1 MIIFGDES
9 SELKSQDDNSSINL
23 NQDDN
28 SSMNLNGCNL
38 DYCESPS
45 EVLFYQNQKE
55 NEDLHTFA
63 AFFDKNEFKSECEEG
78 TLEDADEKYFQNSST
93 STNTSSNTQKKSEQ
107 EKKSSKI
114 FSITK
119 EPKEKIEI
127 KVEETE
133 KPKIEFLGKKRQS
146 ENHTKFAF
154 DNLVRKIKSKL
165 FGALIIILNKSLEKD
180 QKPTSKE
187 DSKEKK
193 GEVKTECFLKPDQK
207 IILQTNIEENKKLLN
222 SKLRDIFSEKVST
235 KVKNYSKQHQLDYNK
250 NFIEKIKNDETRKK
264 TNDILD
270 MTFFQC
276 LEHFRGSKRYE
287 ALNGLEKEYENV
299 IDDMRDEQEYM
310 ESFIEQLNYFE
321 VMFNNKK
328 ARKSKKN
335 KVNNEVIVEM
345 ET

>member
-1 MIIFGDES
+1 MIFYDES
-9 SELKSQDDNSSINL
+9 KDNQSFNDNINPFCYNSDNCGAFSEDLFNDFQKDNESYNPFAEILNENINL
-23 NQDDN
+23 
-28 SSMNLNGCNL
+28 
-38 DYCESPS
+38 EP
-45 EVLFYQNQKE
+45 
-55 NEDLHTFA
+55 
-63 AFFDKNEFKSECEEG
+63 EEG
-78 TLEDADEKYFQNSST
+78 TLEDAVDRYSQNNST
-93 STNTSSNTQKKSEQ
+93 STNTSSSTQKKSEK
-107 EKKSSKI
+107 EKKSVQI

-119 EPKEKIEI
+119 EPKGKIEI
-127 KVEETE
+127 KEQEEE
-133 KPKIEFLGKKRQS
+133 KPKNELLGKKRQN

-165 FGALIIILNKSLEKD
+165 FGALLIILNKSLEKD
-180 QKPTSKE
+180 PKPNSKQ

-193 GEVKTECFLKPDQK
+193 GEVKTECFLKIDQK
-207 IILQTNIEENKKLLN
+207 ITLQTNVEENKKLLE

-235 KVKNYSKQHQLDYNK
+235 KAKNYSKLYKLDYNK

-287 ALNGLEKEYENV
+287 ALNGLEKEYEKV
-299 IDDMRDEQEYM
+299 IDDMKDEPDYM

-321 VMFNNKK
+321 VMYNNKK

-335 KVNNEVIVEM
+335 KIN
-345 ET
+345 

>member
-1 MIIFGDES
+1 MIFYDES
-9 SELKSQDDNSSINL
+9 IDNQSNDSNSQFGYIRGHLGDSWED
-23 NQDDN
+23 
-28 SSMNLNGCNL
+28 
-38 DYCESPS
+38 
-45 EVLFYQNQKE
+45 LFNDFQKE
-55 NEDLHTFA
+55 NELSKPLA
-63 AFFDKNEFKSECEEG
+63 EALNENINSEPEEG
-78 TLEDADEKYFQNSST
+78 TLEDAVERYSQNNNST
-93 STNTSSNTQKKSEQ
+93 LTNTSSSTQKKSEK
-107 EKKSSKI
+107 EKKSVQI

-119 EPKEKIEI
+119 EPKGKIEI
-127 KVEETE
+127 KDQEEE
-133 KPKIEFLGKKRQS
+133 KPKNELLGKKRQN

-165 FGALIIILNKSLEKD
+165 FGALLIILNKSLEKD
-180 QKPTSKE
+180 PKPNSNQ

-193 GEVKTECFLKPDQK
+193 GEVKTECFLKIDQK
-207 IILQTNIEENKKLLN
+207 IILQTNIEENKKLLD

-235 KVKNYSKQHQLDYNK
+235 KAMNYSKQYKLDYNK

-299 IDDMRDEQEYM
+299 IEEMRNEPDYM
-310 ESFIEQLNYFE
+310 ESFVEQLNYFE
-321 VMFNNKK
+321 VMYNNKK

-335 KVNNEVIVEM
+335 KINKEMVVEM
-345 ET
+345 KY

>member
-1 MIIFGDES
+1 MIFYYDSEDNQSFNDSNSQFGYIRGHLGDSWE
-9 SELKSQDDNSSINL
+9 D
-23 NQDDN
+23 
-28 SSMNLNGCNL
+28 
-38 DYCESPS
+38 
-45 EVLFYQNQKE
+45 LFNDFQKE
-55 NEDLHTFA
+55 NELSKPLA
-63 AFFDKNEFKSECEEG
+63 EALNENINSEPEEG
-78 TLEDADEKYFQNSST
+78 TLEDAVERYSQNNNST
-93 STNTSSNTQKKSEQ
+93 LTNTSSSTKKKSEK
-107 EKKSSKI
+107 EKKSVQI

-119 EPKEKIEI
+119 EPKGKIEI
-127 KVEETE
+127 KDQEEE
-133 KPKIEFLGKKRQS
+133 KPKNELLGKKRQN

-165 FGALIIILNKSLEKD
+165 FGALLIILNKSLEKD
-180 QKPTSKE
+180 PKPNSNQ

-193 GEVKTECFLKPDQK
+193 GEVKTECFLKIDQK
-207 IILQTNIEENKKLLN
+207 IILQTNIEENKKLLD

-235 KVKNYSKQHQLDYNK
+235 KAMNYSKQYKLDYNK
-250 NFIEKIKNDETRKK
+250 NFIEKIKNDETRRK

-299 IDDMRDEQEYM
+299 IGEMRNEPDYM

-321 VMFNNKK
+321 VMYNNKK

-335 KVNNEVIVEM
+335 KINKEMVVEM
-345 ET
+345 KY

>member
-1 MIIFGDES
+1 MIFYDESIDNQSFNDSNSQFGNTHGNFGDFS
-9 SELKSQDDNSSINL
+9 VD
-23 NQDDN
+23 
-28 SSMNLNGCNL
+28 
-38 DYCESPS
+38 
-45 EVLFYQNQKE
+45 LFNDFQKE
-55 NEDLHTFA
+55 NELSKPLA
-63 AFFDKNEFKSECEEG
+63 EALNENINSEPEEG
-78 TLEDADEKYFQNSST
+78 TLEDAVERYSQNNNST
-93 STNTSSNTQKKSEQ
+93 LTNTSSSTKKKSEK
-107 EKKSSKI
+107 EKKSVQI

-119 EPKEKIEI
+119 EPKGKIEI
-127 KVEETE
+127 KDQEEE
-133 KPKIEFLGKKRQS
+133 KPKNELLGKKRQN

-165 FGALIIILNKSLEKD
+165 FGALLIILNKSLEKD
-180 QKPTSKE
+180 PTPNSNQ

-193 GEVKTECFLKPDQK
+193 GEVKTECFLKIDQK
-207 IILQTNIEENKKLLN
+207 IILQTNIEENKKLLD

-235 KVKNYSKQHQLDYNK
+235 KAMNYSKQYKLDYNK
-250 NFIEKIKNDETRKK
+250 NFIEKIKNDETRRK

-299 IDDMRDEQEYM
+299 IGEMRNEQDYM

-321 VMFNNKK
+321 VMYNNKK

-335 KVNNEVIVEM
+335 KINKEMVVEM
-345 ET
+345 KY

>member
-1 MIIFGDES
+1 MIFYESFNDSNSQFGNTHGNFGDFS
-9 SELKSQDDNSSINL
+9 VD
-23 NQDDN
+23 
-28 SSMNLNGCNL
+28 
-38 DYCESPS
+38 
-45 EVLFYQNQKE
+45 LFNDFPKE
-55 NEDLHTFA
+55 NELFNSLAQALGENIDL
-63 AFFDKNEFKSECEEG
+63 KPEEG
-78 TLEDADEKYFQNSST
+78 TLEDAVERYSQNNNST
-93 STNTSSNTQKKSEQ
+93 LTNTSSSTKKKSEK
-107 EKKSSKI
+107 EKKSVQI

-119 EPKEKIEI
+119 EPKGKIEI
-127 KVEETE
+127 KDQEEE
-133 KPKIEFLGKKRQS
+133 KPKNELLGKKRQN

-165 FGALIIILNKSLEKD
+165 FGALLIILNKSLEKD
-180 QKPTSKE
+180 PKPNSNQ

-193 GEVKTECFLKPDQK
+193 GEVKTECFLKIDQK
-207 IILQTNIEENKKLLN
+207 IILQTNIEENKKLLD

-235 KVKNYSKQHQLDYNK
+235 KAMNYSKQYKLDYNK
-250 NFIEKIKNDETRKK
+250 NFIEKIKNDETRRK

-299 IDDMRDEQEYM
+299 IGEMRNEPDYM

-321 VMFNNKK
+321 IMYNNKK

-335 KVNNEVIVEM
+335 KINKEMVVEM
-345 ET
+345 KY

>member
-1 MIIFGDES
+1 MIFYDESKDNQSFNDSNSQLGYICGHFGDS
-9 SELKSQDDNSSINL
+9 SEDLFNGFQKDNELFNSLAEALNENTNL
-23 NQDDN
+23 GQ
-28 SSMNLNGCNL
+28 
-38 DYCESPS
+38 
-45 EVLFYQNQKE
+45 
-55 NEDLHTFA
+55 
-63 AFFDKNEFKSECEEG
+63 EEG
-78 TLEDADEKYFQNSST
+78 TLEDAVERYSQNNST
-93 STNTSSNTQKKSEQ
+93 STNTSSSTQKKSEK
-107 EKKSSKI
+107 EKKSVQI

-119 EPKEKIEI
+119 EPKGKIEI
-127 KVEETE
+127 KDQEEE
-133 KPKIEFLGKKRQS
+133 KPKNELLGKKRQN

-165 FGALIIILNKSLEKD
+165 FGALLIILNKSLEKD
-180 QKPTSKE
+180 PKPNSNQ

-193 GEVKTECFLKPDQK
+193 GEVKTECFLKIDQK
-207 IILQTNIEENKKLLN
+207 IILQTNIEENKKLLD

-235 KVKNYSKQHQLDYNK
+235 KAMNYSKQYKLDYNK
-250 NFIEKIKNDETRKK
+250 NFIEKIKNDETRRK

-299 IDDMRDEQEYM
+299 IGEMRNEPDYM

-321 VMFNNKK
+321 VMYNNKK

-335 KVNNEVIVEM
+335 KINKEMVVEM
-345 ET
+345 KY

>member
-1 MIIFGDES
+1 MIFYESFNDSNSQFGNTHGNFGDFS
-9 SELKSQDDNSSINL
+9 VD
-23 NQDDN
+23 
-28 SSMNLNGCNL
+28 
-38 DYCESPS
+38 
-45 EVLFYQNQKE
+45 LFNDFPKE
-55 NEDLHTFA
+55 NELFNSLAQALGENIDL
-63 AFFDKNEFKSECEEG
+63 KPEEG
-78 TLEDADEKYFQNSST
+78 TLEDAVERYSQNNNST
-93 STNTSSNTQKKSEQ
+93 LTNTSSSTKKKSEK
-107 EKKSSKI
+107 EKKSVQI

-119 EPKEKIEI
+119 EPKGKIEI
-127 KVEETE
+127 KDQEEE
-133 KPKIEFLGKKRQS
+133 KPKNELLGKKRQN

-165 FGALIIILNKSLEKD
+165 FGALLIILNKSLEKD
-180 QKPTSKE
+180 PKPNSNQ

-193 GEVKTECFLKPDQK
+193 GEVKTECFLKIDQK
-207 IILQTNIEENKKLLN
+207 IILQTNIEENKKLLD

-235 KVKNYSKQHQLDYNK
+235 KAMNYSKQYKLDYNK
-250 NFIEKIKNDETRKK
+250 NFIEKIKNDETRRK

-299 IDDMRDEQEYM
+299 IGEMRNEPDYM

-321 VMFNNKK
+321 VMYNNKK

-335 KVNNEVIVEM
+335 KINKEMVVEM
-345 ET
+345 KY